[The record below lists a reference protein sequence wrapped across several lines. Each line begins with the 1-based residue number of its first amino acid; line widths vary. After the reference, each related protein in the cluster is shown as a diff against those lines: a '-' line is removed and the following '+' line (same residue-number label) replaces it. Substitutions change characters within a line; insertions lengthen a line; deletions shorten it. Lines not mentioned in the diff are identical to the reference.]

1 MELPRLAAK
10 QKRYLD
16 VLRYTQSETVDPVTK
31 PALLR
36 TLDKYKKALGE
47 CWKNPESHNALDP
60 QLATLEREIDALFN
74 EARLRSTA
82 P

>member
-16 VLRYTQSETVDPVTK
+16 VLRYTQTETVDPVTK
-31 PALLR
+31 PALLK

-47 CWKNPESHNALDP
+47 CWNNPESQATIDS
-60 QLATLEREIDALFN
+60 QLATLEREIEALFN
-74 EARLRSTA
+74 EARLRSSI
-82 P
+82 